1 MRAVEVLKD
10 IVAAIG
16 EIDAAHVACKDGKA
30 VDLFGLDGRVRELCL
45 STSALPRAEGLACAG
60 ALDNLVQAL
69 DRLQKTMLAFAKR
82 PQATTGLHP

>member
-10 IVAAIG
+10 IVATIG
-16 EIDAAHVACKDGKA
+16 EIDAAHLACKDGKP
-30 VDLFGLDGRVRELCL
+30 VDLLGLDGRVRELCL

-69 DRLQKTMLAFAKR
+69 DRLQRALLAFATR
-82 PQATTGLHP
+82 PHAAPGLHP

>member
-10 IVAAIG
+10 IVSTIG
-16 EIDAAHVACKDGKA
+16 EIDAAQIACKGGKP
-30 VDLFGLDGRVRELCL
+30 VDLIGLDGRVRELCL

-69 DRLQKTMLAFAKR
+69 DRLQQALLAFTRRAQ
-82 PQATTGLHP
+82 PAQGLCP

>member
-10 IVAAIG
+10 IVSTIG
-16 EIDAAHVACKDGKA
+16 EIDSAQSACKDGKP

-69 DRLQKTMLAFAKR
+69 DRLQKTMLAFATR
-82 PQATTGLHP
+82 PHAVPGLHP

>member
-1 MRAVEVLKD
+1 MRAVEVLKN
-10 IVAAIG
+10 IVATIG
-16 EIDAAHVACKDGKA
+16 EIDAAQAACKDGKA

-69 DRLQKTMLAFAKR
+69 ERLQQAMLAFVRSAR
-82 PQATTGLHP
+82 SAQGLHP